1 MKIYN
6 YDKNTFEL
14 IGEEVAELDPIATKR
29 NKKDAKEGGEYEE
42 IYLLP
47 AYATTIKPLNKKDGF
62 AICFN
67 KKSQIWEYKKD
78 LRGKEFWSKT
88 DGSSVIVDKLDFDIK
103 DYITTA
109 PKENQIMQNG
119 KWVDDITKLKKEMI
133 TLIHQ
138 KKDELNYSNY
148 EFENHIYRM
157 GADVQADLLATI
169 TIFGAVGSL
178 PAGYTIKDIKTNEY
192 VAFDLPKL
200 VKLSAEVAT
209 RKATAIF
216 KTQKLEDAINK
227 CTTKAELDKI
237 ELKLV

>member
-14 IGEEVAELDPIATKR
+14 ISEEMAELDPIG
-29 NKKDAKEGGEYEE
+29 KKP
-42 IYLLP
+42 LVP
-47 AYATTIKPLNKKDGF
+47 ANATTIEPLAKKDGF
-62 AICFN
+62 AICFDE
-67 KKSQIWEYKKD
+67 KKQIWEYKKD

-88 DGSSVIVDKLDFDIK
+88 DCSSVVVDKLDFDAK
-103 DYITTA
+103 DYISTP

-119 KWVDDITKLKKEMI
+119 KWVDDIKSLKKQMI

-138 KKDELNYSNY
+138 KKDELNFSNY
-148 EFENHIYRM
+148 EFENHTYRM
-157 GADVQADLLATI
+157 GADVQDDLLATL
-169 TIFGAVGSL
+169 TIFGAVGKL
-178 PAGYTIKDIKTNEY
+178 PEGYTIKDIKTNEY

-209 RKATAIF
+209 RKATLIF

-227 CTTKAELDKI
+227 CTTKAELEKI
-237 ELKLV
+237 ELKLA

>member
-1 MKIYN
+1 MQIYN
-6 YDKNTFEL
+6 YDKKTKEF
-14 IGEEVAELDPIATKR
+14 ISDEVAELDPIGKKPLIPANATVIEPLA
-29 NKKDAKEGGEYEE
+29 KKD
-42 IYLLP
+42 
-47 AYATTIKPLNKKDGF
+47 DF
-62 AICFN
+62 AICFDE
-67 KKSQIWEYKKD
+67 KKQIWEYKKD
-78 LRGKEFWSKT
+78 LRGKEFWSKET
-88 DGSSVIVDKLDFDIK
+88 GAKVVVDTLDFDAK
-103 DYITTA
+103 NYITIP

-119 KWVDDITKLKKEMI
+119 IWVDDIKTLKKEMI

-148 EFENHIYRM
+148 EFENHTYRM

-209 RKATAIF
+209 RKAIAIF

-237 ELKLV
+237 KLTLV

>member
-6 YDKNTFEL
+6 YDKNTLEFL
-14 IGEEVAELDPIATKR
+14 SEEVAELDPIATKR

-47 AYATTIKPLNKKDGF
+47 AYATTIKPLDKKDGF
-62 AICFN
+62 AVCFDD
-67 KKSQIWEYKKD
+67 KKQIWEYKKD

-88 DGSSVIVDKLDFDIK
+88 DGSSVVVNKLDFDAK
-103 DYITTA
+103 DYITTP

-119 KWVDDITKLKKEMI
+119 KWVDDIETLKKEMI

-138 KKDELNYSNY
+138 KKDELNFSNY
-148 EFENHIYRM
+148 EFENHTYRM
-157 GADVQADLLATI
+157 GVDVQADLLATI
-169 TIFGAVGSL
+169 TIFGAVGNL

-209 RKATAIF
+209 RKAEAIF
-216 KTQKLEDAINK
+216 KTQKLEDAINS
-227 CTTKAELDKI
+227 CATKAELEKI

>member
-14 IGEEVAELDPIATKR
+14 ISEEMAELDPIATKR

-47 AYATTIKPLNKKDGF
+47 ANATIIEPLAKKDGF
-62 AICFN
+62 AVCFDE
-67 KKSQIWEYKKD
+67 KKQIWEYKKD
-78 LRGKEFWSKT
+78 LRGKEFWNKT

-169 TIFGAVGSL
+169 TIFGAVGKL

-209 RKATAIF
+209 RKAEAIF
-216 KTQKLEDAINK
+216 KTQKLEDMINSCNSK
-227 CTTKAELDKI
+227 EELDKI

>member
-1 MKIYN
+1 MQIYN
-6 YDKNTFEL
+6 YDKNTLEYL
-14 IGEEVAELDPIATKR
+14 SEEVAELDPIG
-29 NKKDAKEGGEYEE
+29 KKPL
-42 IYLLP
+42 IP
-47 AYATTIKPLNKKDGF
+47 ANATTLKPLDKKDGF

-67 KKSQIWEYKKD
+67 EKSQIWEYKKD
-78 LRGKEFWSKT
+78 LRGKEFWSKET
-88 DGSSVIVDKLDFDIK
+88 GLKTVVGTLDFDTK
-103 DYITTA
+103 NYITTP

-119 KWVDDITKLKKEMI
+119 KWVDDIETLKKEMI
-133 TLIHQ
+133 ALIHQ

-148 EFENHIYRM
+148 EFENHTYRM

-169 TIFGAVGSL
+169 TIFGAVGKL
-178 PAGYTIKDIKTNEY
+178 PAGYTIKDIKANEY

-216 KTQKLEDAINK
+216 KTQKLKDVINK

>member
-14 IGEEVAELDPIATKR
+14 ISEEVAELDPI
-29 NKKDAKEGGEYEE
+29 GGKPL
-42 IYLLP
+42 IP
-47 AYATTIKPLNKKDGF
+47 ANATTIEPLAKKDDF
-62 AICFN
+62 AICFDE
-67 KKSQIWEYKKD
+67 KKQIWEYKKD
-78 LRGKEFWSKT
+78 FRGKEFWSKT

-119 KWVDDITKLKKEMI
+119 KWVDDIKTLKKEMI
-133 TLIHQ
+133 ALIHE

-148 EFENHIYRM
+148 EFENHTYRM

-169 TIFGAVGSL
+169 TIFRAVGSL

-192 VAFDLPKL
+192 VSFDLPKL
-200 VKLSAEVAT
+200 VKLSAKVAT
-209 RKATAIF
+209 RKAEAIF
-216 KTQKLEDAINK
+216 KTQKLEDAINS
-227 CTTKAELDKI
+227 CTTKAQLDKI

>member
-1 MKIYN
+1 MQIYN
-6 YDKNTFEL
+6 YDKNTLEYL
-14 IGEEVAELDPIATKR
+14 SEEVAELDPI
-29 NKKDAKEGGEYEE
+29 GG
-42 IYLLP
+42 
-47 AYATTIKPLNKKDGF
+47 KPLIPANATVIEPLAKKDGF
-62 AICFN
+62 VSCFDE
-67 KKSQIWEYKKD
+67 KKQIWEYKKD

-88 DGSSVIVDKLDFDIK
+88 DGSSVVVDTLDFDI
-103 DYITTA
+103 DNYTSTP

-119 KWVDDITKLKKEMI
+119 KWVDDIKTLKKEMI
-133 TLIHQ
+133 ALIHK

-148 EFENHIYRM
+148 EFENHTYRM

-169 TIFGAVGSL
+169 TIFGAVGKL

-227 CTTKAELDKI
+227 CTTKAELEKI
-237 ELKLV
+237 ELKLA